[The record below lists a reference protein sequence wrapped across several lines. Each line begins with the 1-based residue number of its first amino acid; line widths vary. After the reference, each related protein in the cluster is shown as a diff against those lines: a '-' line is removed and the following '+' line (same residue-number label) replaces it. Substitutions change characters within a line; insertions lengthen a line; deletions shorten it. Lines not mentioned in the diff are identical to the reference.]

1 MKQGAVD
8 FLISHLQKSKDWQRV
23 LNEVSQMSTIE
34 FDLLE
39 QAKEMQKENMILFA
53 EWFKKSDWE
62 HEMEYLYRHKK
73 TMEVSDM
80 MEIYEEYLKEHEP
93 RT

>member
-1 MKQGAVD
+1 MEQTAVEWFVEELKKADYIPKDSSIMDFVIGIAKDKEKKQKLA
-8 FLISHLQKSKDWQRV
+8 
-23 LNEVSQMSTIE
+23 
-34 FDLLE
+34 
-39 QAKEMQKENMILFA
+39 FA